1 MKVLVIRADEGRLTS
16 SEIVDGEFNEVA
28 KDVVRKALEEW
39 NPAESDLTALRTKLE
54 LRYKLPIDPDL
65 YDKIM
70 DLNLEL
76 VREGNELIVNLPVL
90 TVSFDNAW
98 LDDAY
103 LDRRMYIVSVYLDDA
118 AKQQLEEYAV
128 EATKEPKRID
138 TGQTMTLGEEELRR
152 LEEGL
157 AEIEVEKPRRRRS
170 KRKKQ
175 GL

>member
-1 MKVLVIRADEGRLTS
+1 MKILVIRADEGKLVS
-16 SEIVDGEFNEVA
+16 SDVVEGDFSEVA
-28 KDVVRKALEEW
+28 KDIVRRALEEW
-39 NPAESDLTALRTKLE
+39 NPAESDLTAIRTKFE

-76 VREGNELIVNLPVL
+76 IREGNELIVNLPVL
-90 TVSFDNAW
+90 TISFDNAW

-103 LDRRMYIVSVYLDDA
+103 LDKRMYIVSLYLDDA

-138 TGQTMTLGEEELRR
+138 TGQPLSLGEEDLKR

-157 AEIEVEKPRRRRS
+157 EEIEEEKPKRRRR
-170 KRKKQ
+170 KKK
-175 GL
+175 

>member
-1 MKVLVIRADEGRLTS
+1 MKVLVIRADEGKLTS
-16 SEIVDGEFNEVA
+16 SEIIDGDYNAVA
-28 KDVVRKALEEW
+28 KEVIKIALEEW
-39 NPAESDLTALRTKLE
+39 NPGESDLTAIRTKFE

-65 YDKIM
+65 YDKIR

-90 TVSFDNAW
+90 TISFDNAW

-103 LDRRMYIVSVYLDDA
+103 LDRRMYIVSIYLDDS
-118 AKQQLEEYAV
+118 AKQQLEEYAI

-138 TGQTMTLGEEELRR
+138 TGQSITLGEEELRR

-157 AEIEVEKPRRRRS
+157 TEIEEEKPKRRRS
-170 KRKKQ
+170 KRKRK
-175 GL
+175 

>member
-1 MKVLVIRADEGRLTS
+1 MKVLVIRADEGKLTS
-16 SEIVDGEFNEVA
+16 SEIIDGDYNAVA
-28 KDVVRKALEEW
+28 KEVIKRALEEW
-39 NPAESDLTALRTKLE
+39 NPGESDLTAIRTKFE

-65 YDKIM
+65 YDKIR

-90 TVSFDNAW
+90 TISFDNAW

-103 LDRRMYIVSVYLDDA
+103 LDRRMYIVSIYLDDS
-118 AKQQLEEYAV
+118 AKQQLEEYAI

-138 TGQTMTLGEEELRR
+138 TGQSITLGEEELRR

-157 AEIEVEKPRRRRS
+157 TEIEEEKPKRRRS
-170 KRKKQ
+170 KRKRK
-175 GL
+175 

>member
-1 MKVLVIRADEGRLTS
+1 MKVLVIRADEGKLTS
-16 SEIVDGEFNEVA
+16 SEIIDGDYNAIAKEVV
-28 KDVVRKALEEW
+28 KRALEEW
-39 NPAESDLTALRTKLE
+39 NPGESDLTAIRTKLE

-90 TVSFDNAW
+90 TISFDNAW

-103 LDRRMYIVSVYLDDA
+103 LDRRMYIVSIYLDDA
-118 AKQQLEEYAV
+118 AKQQLEEYAI

-138 TGQTMTLGEEELRR
+138 TGQSITLGEEELRR

-157 AEIEVEKPRRRRS
+157 TEIEEEKPKRRRS
-170 KRKKQ
+170 KRKKK
-175 GL
+175 

>member
-1 MKVLVIRADEGRLTS
+1 MKILVIRADEGKLVS
-16 SEIVDGEFNEVA
+16 SDMVEGDFSEVA
-28 KDVVRKALEEW
+28 KDIVRRALEEW
-39 NPAESDLTALRTKLE
+39 NPAESDLTAIRTKFE

-76 VREGNELIVNLPVL
+76 IKEGNELIVNLPVL
-90 TVSFDNAW
+90 TISFDNAW

-103 LDRRMYIVSVYLDDA
+103 LDRRMYIVSLYLDDV

-138 TGQTMTLGEEELRR
+138 MGQSLSLGEEDLKR

-157 AEIEVEKPRRRRS
+157 EEIEEEKPKRRRR
-170 KRKKQ
+170 KKK
-175 GL
+175 